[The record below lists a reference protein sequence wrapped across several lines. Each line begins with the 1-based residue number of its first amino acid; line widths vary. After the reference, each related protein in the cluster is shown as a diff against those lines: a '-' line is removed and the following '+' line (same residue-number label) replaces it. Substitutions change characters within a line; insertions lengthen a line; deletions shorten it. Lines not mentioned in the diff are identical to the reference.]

1 MNKKQLLALI
11 VVVSAGAWFAF
22 LTKGAVSST
31 SPGTRSE
38 PGESSNDAPDS
49 PKGPHGGRLLTE
61 GEFAVEMTI
70 FERGVPPEFRAF
82 LYDNGKPQ
90 PPSSA
95 RLTVLLHRLAGRIDT
110 ISFTPT
116 GEYLRGDM
124 EVEEPHSFDVEVH
137 AEHRGKTYRWQYDS
151 YEGRTS
157 LSPEAVQ
164 SSGVA
169 TEPAGPA
176 TIKRL
181 LKVYGQVG
189 PNEERTIQV
198 IPRFPGVLKETK
210 KQLGDRVE
218 RGEVLGVVESNESLQ
233 PYDLRSQ
240 IAGTVVEKHL
250 IAGAFVK
257 EGEPVYLISDL
268 ATVWVDLGIPRQESA
283 RVRVGQTVTVIRD
296 EGQDGATGSISYISP
311 LGTGQTQTL
320 IARVVL
326 KNDSGFW
333 NPGLSVT
340 ATVLLEEAAVPLA
353 VKVSALQAF
362 RDWDVV
368 FLRDGYTFEVRPL
381 KLGRRDATW
390 VEVLSGIEPGQEYV
404 AENSFIIK
412 ADIGKSGATHDH

>member
-1 MNKKQLLALI
+1 MNNKQRLAL
-11 VVVSAGAWFAF
+11 VVIVSAGAWFAF
-22 LTKGAVSST
+22 ITKGAVPST
-31 SPGTRSE
+31 SPGSRSE
-38 PGESSNDAPDS
+38 AAESSNTAPES
-49 PKGPHGGRLLTE
+49 PKGPHGGRLLSD
-61 GEFAVEMTI
+61 GEFGVEMTI

-82 LYDNGKPQ
+82 LSESGNPL
-90 PPSSA
+90 PPSST
-95 RLTVLLHRLAGRIDT
+95 RLTVRLHRLAGRIDT

-116 GEYLRGDM
+116 DDFLRGDK
-124 EVEEPHSFDVEVH
+124 EVEEPHSFDVEVL

-157 LSPEAVQ
+157 LSPEAVR
-164 SSGVA
+164 SSGIAV
-169 TEPAGPA
+169 EPAGPA
-176 TIKRL
+176 TIRRH
-181 LKVYGQVG
+181 LKVYGRVV

-198 IPRFPGVLKETK
+198 IPRYPGVLKETK

-250 IAGAFVK
+250 TAGAFVK
-257 EGEPVYLISDL
+257 EGEPVYLVSDL

-283 RVRVGQTVTVIRD
+283 RVRVGQTVTVSRD
-296 EGQDGATGSISYISP
+296 DARDGATGSISYISP

-320 IARVVL
+320 SARVVMN
-326 KNDSGFW
+326 NDSGFW
-333 NPGLSVT
+333 HPGLSVT
-340 ATVLLEEAAVPLA
+340 AAVLLEEAAVPLA
-353 VKVSALQAF
+353 VRASAIQAF

-368 FLRDGYTFEVRPL
+368 FLRDGNTFEVRPL
-381 KLGRRDATW
+381 ELGRRDSTW
-390 VEVLSGIEPGQEYV
+390 VEVLSGIEAGQEYV